1 MPFWVRAEDSETT
14 VVDLPT
20 PPLKM
25 EIGMTLAILF
35 GVEFGAL
42 HESVER
48 NDWNPKFIADF
59 SDVKNKVGV
68 NQEILVF

>member
-1 MPFWVRAEDSETT
+1 
-14 VVDLPT
+14 
-20 PPLKM
+20 
-25 EIGMTLAILF
+25 MTLAILF